1 MVKTTKKTSS
11 FTQGFQNVLKKV
23 SVTARVLDF
32 GKLGATRE
40 IYSAVLKINLLH

>member
-11 FTQGFQNVLKKV
+11 FTQEFQNVLKV
-23 SVTARVLDF
+23 SVAVRVLDF
-32 GKLGATRE
+32 GKLGATRQ